1 MKRIFFL
8 LLLLQI
14 SFAGEL
20 AAQSPVTFNGENT
33 IIGKYVAILKDSTDN
48 FDLQTVSK
56 STAFV
61 PSAIETPNLQLSKS
75 AFWLKFSI
83 HNTSAS
89 DSLMLELDYPTLS
102 VCDFYYPEN
111 GGYKAQKLSDTL
123 PFSQRKFQHQN
134 FLFDF
139 KLPKDSTATYYLR
152 VKSTEQ
158 MVLPLVVGTSAHV
171 FQSISV
177 KNLLWGIFIGIIIV
191 MVAYNFFIYLFTRDR
206 SYIYYV
212 LYVSFI
218 GLTQTTLSGYT
229 YHFLFPGAPLLF
241 QKSIIIFPALAG
253 ISAMLFVRVF
263 LETKHRTPIL
273 HKIFTIA
280 IILYSSAIVF
290 RLAGIDQVSYRM
302 IDISAIFTT
311 ILIYAV
317 AVKISLQGD
326 KHARYFLIAWT
337 IFFAGILMFTL
348 RNLGVLPY
356 NDFTNYTMELGIAI
370 EVTLLSIAL
379 ADRINVLKKEKE
391 LSQAEALR
399 IAHENERIIR
409 EQNTLLEVRVKE
421 RTLELNT
428 ALEDLKQAQSQLIEQ
443 EKMASLGQLTAG
455 IAHEINNP
463 INFVTSN
470 VSPLRRD
477 VDMIFNAIDFIEGV
491 ALSDASAD
499 DKRSQLDEYK
509 EEQELDYLQTEIRH
523 LLNGIYNGASRTA
536 EIVKGLRI
544 FSRLDEDDLKRA
556 DLNEGIDSSMI
567 ILNNQLGNIQVIK
580 EYGDLPLVECYPGKL
595 NQVFLNILSNGIYA
609 VHKQFGNKSGGEI
622 RITTGA
628 NHENVEIR
636 FKDNGIGIAEE
647 NQKKIFDPFFTTK
660 DVGEGTGLGMSI
672 AYNTI
677 KRHNGSIRINSSPG
691 NGAEFIITLP
701 VQHTVKLN

>member
-14 SFAGEL
+14 SFATKL

-48 FDLQTVSK
+48 FNLQTVSK

-83 HNTSAS
+83 HNTSAA

-111 GGYKAQKLSDTL
+111 GGYKVQKLSDTL
-123 PFSQRKFQHQN
+123 PFSRRKFQHQN

-229 YHFLFPGAPLLF
+229 YHFLFPGTPLLF

-477 VDMIFNAIDFIEGV
+477 VDMIFNAIDFMESV

>member
-1 MKRIFFL
+1 MKRIILL

-14 SFAGEL
+14 SFVAKL
-20 AAQSPVTFNGENT
+20 AAQSPVIFNGENT
-33 IIGKYVAILKDSTDN
+33 IIGKYVSILKDSTN
-48 FDLQTVSK
+48 HFDLQTVSK

-61 PSAIETPNLQLSKS
+61 PSTIETPNLQLSKS

-83 HNTSAS
+83 RNTSS
-89 DSLMLELDYPTLS
+89 SGRLMLALEYPTLS
-102 VCDFYYPEN
+102 VCEFYYPEN
-111 GGYKAQKLSDTL
+111 GHYQVEKLSDTL
-123 PFSQRKFQHQN
+123 AFSKRKYKHQN
-134 FLFDF
+134 FLFDIY
-139 KLPKDSTATYYLR
+139 LPKDSTATYYLR
-152 VKSTEQ
+152 VKSSEQ
-158 MVLPLVVGTSAHV
+158 MVLPLLLGDPAHIA
-171 FQSISV
+171 QSILV
-177 KNLLWGIFIGIIIV
+177 KNILWGIFIGIIVV

-206 SYIYYV
+206 SYKYYV

-229 YHFLFPGAPLLF
+229 YHFLFPETPLLF
-241 QKSIIIFPALAG
+241 HKSIIIFPALAG

-263 LETKHRTPIL
+263 LDTKHRTPIL
-273 HKIFTIA
+273 HKIFPVA
-280 IILYSSAIVF
+280 IILYSGAIVF

-302 IDISAIFTT
+302 IDISAICTT
-311 ILIYAV
+311 FLIYAV
-317 AVKISLQGD
+317 AVKISLQGY
-326 KHARYFLIAWT
+326 KPARYFLIAWT

-356 NDFTNYTMELGIAI
+356 NDFTNYTMESGIAV

-379 ADRINVLKKEKE
+379 ADRINILKREKE

-399 IAHENERIIR
+399 VAQENERIIR
-409 EQNTLLEVRVKE
+409 EQNVLLEVRVKE
-421 RTLELNT
+421 RTHELNT

-477 VDMIFNAIDFIEGV
+477 IDMIFNAIDFIEGV

-509 EEQELDYLQTEIRH
+509 EEQELDYLQTEIKH

-567 ILNNQLGNIQVIK
+567 ILNNQLGSIHVIK
-580 EYGDLPLVECYPGKL
+580 EYGELPLVECYPGKL

-609 VHKQFGNKSGGEI
+609 VHKQFGEKSGGEI
-622 RITTGA
+622 RITTST
-628 NHENVEIR
+628 NNDQVEIR
-636 FKDNGIGIAEE
+636 FKDNGIGIDEE
-647 NQKKIFDPFFTTK
+647 TQRKIFDPFFTTK

-672 AYNTI
+672 AYNTV
-677 KRHNGSIRINSSPG
+677 KKHNGSIKINSEPG

-701 VQHTVKLN
+701 VQHVVKIN